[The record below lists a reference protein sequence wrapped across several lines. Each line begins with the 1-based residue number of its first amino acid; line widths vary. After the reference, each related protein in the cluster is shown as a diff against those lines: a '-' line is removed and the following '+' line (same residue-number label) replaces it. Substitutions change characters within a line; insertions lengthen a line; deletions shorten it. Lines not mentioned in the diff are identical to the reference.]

1 MKSNGEVHDHAT
13 MKIVG
18 VGLELTLGTN
28 QAKLGDYAYKLFDET
43 LKRKIAEQSSFK
55 REYCLFRNF

>member
-28 QAKLGDYAYKLFDET
+28 QAKLG
-43 LKRKIAEQSSFK
+43 LKSQVLCYIWVYVEIMHTSCLMK
-55 REYCLFRNF
+55 R